1 VSAQFANGRTDE
13 ADILIGADG
22 IHSVVR
28 AVLHGNSPPRYA
40 GYTCWR
46 GVAKYHGKAL
56 SAEEAF
62 EAWGVGKRF
71 ATHPL
76 GANHVFWYATKNT
89 EAAGTD
95 GAGGRKKDVLDCF
108 RDWFP
113 PIQEVIAATDEILR
127 NDIVDRKPISA
138 SSGWGKG
145 RVTLLGDAAHP
156 TTPNLGQGACMAIQ
170 DAVVLGACLRDA
182 KPEPGLRAYEQK
194 RERPTAAIVNL
205 SWRLGRLGQF
215 QNPFACWIRDTIVR
229 LIPASVSLKS
239 LQLILRQH
247 LPELPA

>member
-1 VSAQFANGRTDE
+1 MTARFANGRAE
-13 ADILIGADG
+13 GADILIGADG
-22 IHSVVR
+22 IHSVIR
-28 AVLHGNSPPRYA
+28 AALHGSSRPRYA

-46 GVAKYHGKAL
+46 GVAKYQGKAL
-56 SAEEAF
+56 PIDGAF

-76 GANHVFWYATKNT
+76 GAGHVFWYATKNT
-89 EAAGTD
+89 QPAGTD
-95 GAGGRKKDVLDCF
+95 GARGRKEDVLDCF

-113 PIQEVIAATDEILR
+113 PIQEIIAATDEILR
-127 NDIVDRKPISA
+127 NDIVDRKPIS
-138 SSGWGKG
+138 GWGRG

-170 DAVVLGACLRDA
+170 DAVVLGACLREA
-182 KPEPGLRAYEQK
+182 KPEAGLRAYEQK

-205 SWRLGRLGQF
+205 SWRVGRLGQLE
-215 QNPFACWIRDTIVR
+215 NSFACWMRNAIVR
-229 LIPASVSLKS
+229 LIPAAISLKS
-239 LQLILRQH
+239 MQLILRQH